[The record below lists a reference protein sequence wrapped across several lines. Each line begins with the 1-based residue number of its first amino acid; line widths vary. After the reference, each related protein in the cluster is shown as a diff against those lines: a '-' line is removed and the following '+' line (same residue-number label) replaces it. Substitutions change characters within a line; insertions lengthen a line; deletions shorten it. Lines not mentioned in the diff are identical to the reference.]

1 MGKDFRLEFQSEKP
15 NWQQNFGRIIQ
26 SSVLLIGK
34 VDIFVS
40 EKKTLI
46 NCEEK
51 KNQSNKFIVMERSR
65 ILTFRYEKSE
75 ILLSEDP
82 YLPNIALLSFS
93 PILGFLK

>member
-1 MGKDFRLEFQSEKP
+1 MR
-15 NWQQNFGRIIQ
+15 
-26 SSVLLIGK
+26 
-34 VDIFVS
+34 
-40 EKKTLI
+40 KKTLI

-65 ILTFRYEKSE
+65 ILAFRNEKSE

-82 YLPNIALLSFS
+82 YLPNIARLSFS